1 MLAPRGVM
9 PYCFFMCSLLL
20 CVPLQIWR
28 DHVLKTFGPA
38 LLLATGLAITAVPAR
53 ALQLVVTQVDKNTD
67 GSMTYH
73 FAVKTD
79 QGETLTPGE
88 SKETSDF
95 VTVYNFYGLVDGSA
109 KSPAGW
115 EFSSEE
121 FGRTPYWNGYPLVLP
136 VDVPGTPNLTWTV
149 TKPVAPGAQIDGFT
163 ATTRVSAVV
172 YGEYTA
178 QVTRESPAIAGA
190 AAGTP
195 GAEALVSKQ
204 ALIGWLLTPSFLAD
218 VK

>member
-1 MLAPRGVM
+1 M
-9 PYCFFMCSLLL
+9 
-20 CVPLQIWR
+20 
-28 DHVLKTFGPA
+28 LKTFGPA
-38 LLLATGLAITAVPAR
+38 LLLATGLAITAVPVR
-53 ALQLVVTQVDKNTD
+53 ALQLVVTQVDRNTD

-95 VTVYNFYGLVDGSA
+95 VTVYNFYGWIDGSA

-121 FGRTPYWNGYPLVLP
+121 YGRTPYWNGYPLVLP

-149 TKPVAPGAQIDGFT
+149 TKPVPAGTQIDGFT
-163 ATTRVSAVV
+163 ATTRVSAMV
-172 YGEYTA
+172 YGEYAA
-178 QVTRESPAIAGA
+178 QVTRELPAIGGVAS
-190 AAGTP
+190 GTL
-195 GAEALVSKQ
+195 GAEAFVSKQ

>member
-1 MLAPRGVM
+1 MLR
-9 PYCFFMCSLLL
+9 SL
-20 CVPLQIWR
+20 VA
-28 DHVLKTFGPA
+28 A
-38 LLLATGLAITAVPAR
+38 LLLTSGLAITTAPAR
-53 ALQLVVTQVDKNTD
+53 ALQIFVTQVDKNKD

-88 SKETSDF
+88 STATGDF
-95 VTVYNFYGLVDGSA
+95 VTVYNFYGLVEGSA
-109 KSPAGW
+109 KSPSGW

-121 FGRTPYWNGYPLVLP
+121 FGRTPTWNGYPLVLP

-149 TKPVAPGAQIDGFT
+149 TKPVAAGVEVEGFT
-163 ATTRVSAVV
+163 ATTRMNAMVQ
-172 YGEYTA
+172 GEYTA
-178 QVTRESPAIAGA
+178 QVTRQSPAIRGV

-195 GAEALVSKQ
+195 GAAPIVSKQ
-204 ALIGWLLTPSFLAD
+204 ALIGGLPTPSFLAD

>member
-1 MLAPRGVM
+1 
-9 PYCFFMCSLLL
+9 
-20 CVPLQIWR
+20 
-28 DHVLKTFGPA
+28 VLRTLGSV
-38 LLLATGLAITAVPAR
+38 LLLAFGLAIAAAPVR
-53 ALQLVVTQVDKNTD
+53 ALQIAVTQVDKNSD

-73 FAVKTD
+73 FVVKID

-95 VTVYNFYGLVDGSA
+95 VTVYNFYGLIEGSV
-109 KSPAGW
+109 KSPPGW

-136 VDVPGTPNLTWTV
+136 VDVPGSPNLTWTA
-149 TKPVAPGAQIDGFT
+149 TKPVAAGAQIDGFT
-163 ATTRVSAVV
+163 ATTRISGTV

-178 QVTRESPAIAGA
+178 QVTRESPPIKGA

-218 VK
+218 SK